1 MASKLPPT
9 YVEGFHDK
17 AAVEAMPCRP
27 LGGTTGLEV
36 SILSFGGSSLGS
48 VFRET
53 DKQESIDTVVYAI
66 KHGINLI
73 DTAPW
78 YGHGKAETV
87 LGEALKQ
94 IPREAYILNTKV
106 GRYLPE
112 PEEMFDFSSER
123 VTKSVDE
130 SLARLGVDYIDVI
143 QVHDPEFAPFTQ
155 IIVEETLPALVEL
168 QKQGKV
174 KMIGMTGYPLS
185 VQKEIISRFPGK
197 LDTILTYCH
206 YSMND
211 YSLLKDLQWFKDR
224 QLGIINASAISMGLL
239 THRGPPA
246 WHPATAEVKQ
256 VCAEA
261 AKYCESQGVNISTL
275 AMAFTL
281 GNPDI
286 PTTLVSTASLP
297 RIQKNIAACTY
308 KLTEKEQ
315 EVSDYVM
322 KTFFKPLNDAGREH
336 WEGVEV
342 REHWNTIGAKREEL
356 IEKRYSTY
364 LRNASPIAPPP

>member
-1 MASKLPPT
+1 M
-9 YVEGFHDK
+9 
-17 AAVEAMPCRP
+17 
-27 LGGTTGLEV
+27 
-36 SILSFGGSSLGS
+36 
-48 VFRET
+48 FRET

-174 KMIGMTGYPLS
+174 KMIGMTG
-185 VQKEIISRFPGK
+185 
-197 LDTILTYCH
+197 
-206 YSMND
+206 
-211 YSLLKDLQWFKDR
+211 
-224 QLGIINASAISMGLL
+224 A
-239 THRGPPA
+239 
-246 WHPATAEVKQ
+246 
-256 VCAEA
+256 CA
-261 AKYCESQGVNISTL
+261 L
-275 AMAFTL
+275 
-281 GNPDI
+281 
-286 PTTLVSTASLP
+286 
-297 RIQKNIAACTY
+297 
-308 KLTEKEQ
+308 
-315 EVSDYVM
+315 
-322 KTFFKPLNDAGREH
+322 
-336 WEGVEV
+336 
-342 REHWNTIGAKREEL
+342 
-356 IEKRYSTY
+356 
-364 LRNASPIAPPP
+364 